1 MAVILGQDG
10 DFPTYFLMESQTF
23 VPPRNGNVTIHVI
36 GAGGSGA
43 SGANAT
49 EHGGSGGGYCRK
61 DTLAVTTAGS
71 FTVVVGAGGLGRIGA
86 QSSVGLAGGNST
98 CAGTGLSATL
108 TANGG
113 GGGPKQNSTSNGGG
127 TASNGDV
134 NRTGGGT
141 GRLGGGGAVGINAD
155 GQFAGA
161 GNTTGAD
168 AFAGQCETLGDFW
181 NGTRLGK
188 IYGERRGYS
197 GNTSSTGQGLNF
209 GVVLDSGPLS
219 GGAYAHANS
228 NNSNTGNVVG
238 GKGGNPGGGG
248 GDAYLAS
255 QESRTYGGEGGGG
268 MVIFS
273 YKP

>member
-36 GAGGSGA
+36 GGGGSGA
-43 SGANAT
+43 AGQNQT
-49 EHGGSGGGYCRK
+49 EHGGSAGGYCQK
-61 DTLAVTTAGS
+61 TTLAVTTAGS
-71 FTVVVGAGGLGRIGA
+71 FTVVVGAGGLGTEG
-86 QSSVGLAGGNST
+86 QVGLAGGNST

-113 GGGPKQNSTSNGGG
+113 GGGPKQNAQANTGG

-141 GRLGGGGAVGINAD
+141 KVMSGGGAVGINAN
-155 GQFAGA
+155 GQFPEGGSANAAYG
-161 GNTTGAD
+161 
-168 AFAGQCETLGDFW
+168 FSGQCETQGDFW

-197 GNTSSTGQGLNF
+197 GNVGGIDSENFSTRLN
-209 GVVLDSGPLS
+209 SGPLS
-219 GGAYAHANS
+219 GGAFGHQNTS
-228 NNSNTGNVVG
+228 NISTGVMVG
-238 GKGGNPGGGG
+238 GRGGNPGGGG
-248 GDAYLAS
+248 GEAHNRAGA
-255 QESRTYGGEGGGG
+255 ERAFGGEGGGG

>member
-23 VPPRNGNVTIHVI
+23 VPPRNGNVTVHVI
-36 GAGGSGA
+36 GGGGSGA
-43 SGANAT
+43 AGQNQT
-49 EHGGSGGGYCRK
+49 EHGGSGAGYCQK
-61 DTLAVTTAGS
+61 TTLAVTTAGS
-71 FTVVVGAGGLGRIGA
+71 FTVVVGAGGLGTQG
-86 QSSVGLAGGNST
+86 QVGLAGGNST

-113 GGGPKQNSTSNGGG
+113 GGGPKQNAQRNTGG

-141 GRLGGGGAVGINAD
+141 GRMSGGGAVGINAN
-155 GQFAGA
+155 GQFASADGGTSGA
-161 GNTTGAD
+161 YG
-168 AFAGQCETLGDFW
+168 FAGQCETLGDFW

-197 GNTSSTGQGLNF
+197 GNTG
-209 GVVLDSGPLS
+209 GVTITLAGPSLDSGPLS
-219 GGAYAHANS
+219 GGAFAHQTANS
-228 NNSNTGNVVG
+228 VTTGVMVG
-238 GKGGNPGGGG
+238 GAGGNPGGGG
-248 GDAYLAS
+248 GEAHNGS
-255 QESRTYGGEGGGG
+255 QAARTFGGEGGGG